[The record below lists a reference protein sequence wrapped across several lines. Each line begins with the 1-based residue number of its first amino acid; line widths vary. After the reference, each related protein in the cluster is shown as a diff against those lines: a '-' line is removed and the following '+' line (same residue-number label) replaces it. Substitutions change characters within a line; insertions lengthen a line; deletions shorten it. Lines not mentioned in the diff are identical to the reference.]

1 MAETANRPGTGPP
14 PSVLDR
20 LKAITGP
27 DGWIDDPREMA
38 AFVTDQRGN
47 YRGTTPLVLRPS
59 TKQQVSEIVTVC
71 AETGTALVPQGGNT
85 GLCGGAIPHDTGREI
100 VVSLARLNR
109 ILDIDSGNNTI
120 TVEAGCILADIQ
132 RAADEAGR
140 LFPLSLGAEG
150 NCQIGGNLSTNAG
163 GTAVLRY
170 GNARDLVLGL
180 EVVLGDGRIWDGLRA
195 LRKDN
200 TGYDLKQLF
209 IGAEGTLGII
219 TAAVLKLYPKPAE
232 TKTALTGLA
241 SVENAV
247 ALFSNLRAA
256 TGDRLTALEIFS
268 RTALDLVHE
277 QVPEQAGPFD
287 GRHDW
292 YVLLDVSAAPAE
304 QGEPI
309 AALVEDALHAAM
321 ESGLISDA
329 VIASSE
335 AQARALWD
343 LRDSIPAAQNQDGG
357 GIKHDVSIPITSF
370 ADFIAEA
377 SAAVERELPG
387 TRVIPFGHLGDGNV
401 HFNLCRPRGMA
412 VDEFLGHWEAM
423 NRAVHDIVHRL
434 GGSVSAEHGLGQL
447 KRAEARHYKSAVEIE
462 LMETLKA
469 AFDPQG
475 ILNPG
480 KVL

>member
-1 MAETANRPGTGPP
+1 M
-14 PSVLDR
+14 
-20 LKAITGP
+20 
-27 DGWIDDPREMA
+27 
-38 AFVTDQRGN
+38 
-47 YRGTTPLVLRPS
+47 
-59 TKQQVSEIVTVC
+59 
-71 AETGTALVPQGGNT
+71 
-85 GLCGGAIPHDTGREI
+85 
-100 VVSLARLNR
+100 
-109 ILDIDSGNNTI
+109 
-120 TVEAGCILADIQ
+120 
-132 RAADEAGR
+132 
-140 LFPLSLGAEG
+140 
-150 NCQIGGNLSTNAG
+150 
-163 GTAVLRY
+163 LRY

-343 LRDSIPAAQNQDGG
+343 LRDSIPAAQKQDGG

-401 HFNLCRPRGMA
+401 HFNLCRPHGMA